1 MKELHTNHSEMAV
14 FGLIYIVLGLIS
26 AFVFIAYTAN
36 ISVPGFLEF
45 SEQRFSLLL
54 LALVYLLSAWGV
66 LTRKKY
72 MWSATITFMAVS
84 IIGNIAGF
92 FFKGEFF
99 IVMIV
104 LSAICG
110 LYLFS
115 TPAKEW
121 YGVQ

>member
-26 AFVFIAYTAN
+26 VFVFIAYTAGMN
-36 ISVPGFLEF
+36 VPGFLEF
-45 SEQRFSLLL
+45 SEQRISLLL
-54 LALVYLLSAWGV
+54 IAAVCLLSAWGV
-66 LTRKKY
+66 LSRKKY
-72 MWSATITFMAVS
+72 MWSATITFMVVCVMGNAV
-84 IIGNIAGF
+84 GF
-92 FFKGEFF
+92 FYKGGFF

-104 LSAICG
+104 LCAICG